1 MATPNKRIVQ
11 QAEDGWEVR
20 APNASRASAT
30 APTQA
35 EAVNRAREIL
45 RNDNGGELLIR
56 GLDGQIRAQDT
67 IAPGNDPRS
76 SKG

>member
-1 MATPNKRIVQ
+1 MPTPNERIVQ
-11 QAEDGWEVR
+11 KTDDGWEVR
-20 APNASRASAT
+20 APGASRASAT

-35 EAVNRAREIL
+35 DAVNRAREIL

-56 GLDGQIRAQDT
+56 GIDGRIRAQDT
-67 IAPGNDPRS
+67 IAPGSDPRS